1 MGTDKTEKIVQN
13 IHASESWLKKCSDKV
28 IYPLAFVVVFV
39 TFISPYSVRTFWA
52 FFLNIFFN
60 APKTYLTILSK
71 LIGQTMN
78 GVILRVFFFTFF
90 GIYAVMYKSMSLIKW
105 KRPMSK
111 STWAKPTSNKKPASD
126 LLSHPF

>member
-1 MGTDKTEKIVQN
+1 MGTDKTEKIVQS
-13 IHASESWLKKCSDKV
+13 IHSSESWLKMFSDKV
-28 IYPLAFVVVFV
+28 IYPLAFVVVLV
-39 TFISPYSVRTFWA
+39 TFISPYSVRIFWA

-60 APKTYLTILSK
+60 APKTYLTIVSK
-71 LIGQTMN
+71 AIGETMN
-78 GVILRVFFFTFF
+78 GVILRVFFFTLF
-90 GIYAVMYKSMSLIKW
+90 GIYAVIYKLIKW